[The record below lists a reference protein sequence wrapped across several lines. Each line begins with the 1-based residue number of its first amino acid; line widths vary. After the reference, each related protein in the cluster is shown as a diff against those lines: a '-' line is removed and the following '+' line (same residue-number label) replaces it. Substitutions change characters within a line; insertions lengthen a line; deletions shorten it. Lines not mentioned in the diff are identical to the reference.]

1 MLFLFCI
8 LYMDYKLFLKK
19 VRKMNIYNAIFNI
32 LLFGILFFF
41 PLMIF
46 LNLRKYKTAAL
57 GRLFTNKSQTI
68 KVFQIFAVAMIL
80 YSCAVFINIVDD
92 FYDIPVLNNLY
103 IIISVILTF
112 LLIYV
117 FYKLYWMVKL

>member
-1 MLFLFCI
+1 
-8 LYMDYKLFLKK
+8 
-19 VRKMNIYNAIFNI
+19 MNIYNAIFNI